1 MADDRSPT
9 PCPPEGFAPDE
20 PVRLCAET
28 DLRADGRFGRE
39 WLVIGEQ
46 HLWVLP
52 EEDDGQEV
60 TPRVKLTLAGLKE
73 PKARTLV
80 NGGALEISRDGELI
94 ELVRY
99 TNARAA
105 RFGAVAGALGKWLE
119 GEEAEVP
126 EEDDKRCPRCGL
138 PLAEGT
144 KVCPACLPRT
154 QTLRR
159 LARYLVP
166 VWRPAVGLSAIA
178 LAHTALG
185 LIPPYLQKPLM
196 DQVLAPT
203 GEPRPV
209 DERASLLVLLV
220 LALLGAHVL
229 MAGLSALRSWL
240 SAWLGNRISHDIR
253 TELYQHLQF
262 LSLSFYDKR
271 QMGSVISRVN
281 QDTGRLQEFLVWG
294 SQDLATNL
302 LLIVGITIVLLV
314 MNAKLALFVFLPAP
328 IVVLL
333 STTVWRRIRS
343 HMHRFFHRWS
353 RLNAV
358 LNETLSGLRVTKAFG
373 QEPRHVDDFRER
385 SLELAISGTGVERV
399 WSILFSGMSLV
410 MMLGTLLVWY
420 VGGREVLFGP
430 MTLGTLVAFLTYVGM
445 FYQPLRFM
453 SMLLNWASRSL
464 AAAERVFE
472 VLDIAPE
479 VDEVRD
485 AVPMGE
491 MQGGVEFR
499 DVTFGYE
506 PHRPVL
512 KKISYEVEPGEMI
525 GLVGHSGAGKTTTIN
540 LLCRFYDV
548 NEGQILIDGTPI
560 REIRLQDLRHRIGI
574 VPQDTFLFSGTIAE
588 NISYA
593 KPGATKAE
601 IIRAARVANAHEFII
616 KKPDGYET
624 LLGERGQGLSA
635 GEQQRLAI
643 ARAVLHDPAI
653 LILDEATSQVDVETE
668 KGIQE
673 AIDRLV
679 ASRTT
684 FAIAHRLATLKNAD
698 RLLVLKDGEIAE
710 MGTHDELL
718 AADGEFARLVKTYQ
732 DISTVS
738 AVQR

>member
-1 MADDRSPT
+1 MRNDAESPA
-9 PCPPEGFAPDE
+9 PCPPEGFSPDE
-20 PVRLCAET
+20 QVRVCAQA
-28 DLRADGRFGRE
+28 DLLPDGRFGSE

-46 HLWVLP
+46 HLWVIA
-52 EEDDGQEV
+52 DGDGA
-60 TPRVKLTLAGLKE
+60 TPRIELPLDELSDATAQ
-73 PKARTLV
+73 TLV
-80 NGGALEISRDGELI
+80 GGGALEVSRNGTHI

-99 TNARAA
+99 TNARAG
-105 RFGAVAGALGKWLE
+105 RFTTVAGALGKWLS

-126 EEDDKRCPRCGL
+126 EEDEKRCPRCGL

-144 KVCPACLPRT
+144 KVCPACLPRS

-159 LARYLVP
+159 LALYLLP
-166 VWRPAVGLSAIA
+166 AWRQALGLSLIA

-196 DQVLAPT
+196 DEVLAPR

-209 DERASLLVLLV
+209 DERVRLLGTLV
-220 LALLGAHVL
+220 LALLIAHVL
-229 MAGLSALRSWL
+229 MSGLGAARAWL

-253 TELYQHLQF
+253 VQLYRHLQF
-262 LSLSFYDKR
+262 LSLGFYDKQ
-271 QMGSVISRVN
+271 QMGNVISRVN

-333 STTVWRRIRS
+333 STVVWKRVR
-343 HMHRFFHRWS
+343 HYMHRFFHRWG

-373 QEPRHVDDFRER
+373 QEPRHIDDFSSR

-430 MTLGTLVAFLTYVGM
+430 MSLGTLVAFLTYVGM

-464 AAAERVFE
+464 AAGERVFE
-472 VLDIAPE
+472 VLDTEPE
-479 VDEVRD
+479 VAEAEEPV
-485 AVPMGE
+485 AMPE
-491 MQGGVEFR
+491 MQGRVSFR
-499 DVTFGYE
+499 DVSFGYE

-512 KKISYEVEPGEMI
+512 KGISCEVEAGEMI
-525 GLVGHSGAGKTTTIN
+525 GLVGQSGAGKTTTIN
-540 LLCRFYDV
+540 LICRFYDTDAGEV
-548 NEGQILIDGTPI
+548 LIDGVPI
-560 REIRLQDLRHRIGI
+560 RDIHIEDLRRHIGI

-588 NISYA
+588 NIAYA
-593 KPGATKAE
+593 KPGATREE
-601 IIRAARVANAHEFII
+601 IVRAARIANAHEFIV

-635 GEQQRLAI
+635 GEQQRLSI

-679 ASRTT
+679 KSRTT

-698 RLLVLKDGEIAE
+698 RLFVLKDGEIAE

-718 AADGEFARLVKTYQ
+718 AAEGEFYRLVQTYQ
-732 DISTVS
+732 DISAVS

>member
-1 MADDRSPT
+1 MPRNVL
-9 PCPPEGFAPDE
+9 PEGVDLAEE
-20 PVRLCAET
+20 PRLVAET
-28 DLRADGRFGRE
+28 DLLPDGRFGRE
-39 WLVIGEQ
+39 WLAVGASR
-46 HLWVLP
+46 LWVIA
-52 EEDDGQEV
+52 EDGEH
-60 TPRVKLTLAGLKE
+60 G
-73 PKARTLV
+73 
-80 NGGALEISRDGELI
+80 GGALEVARDGERM

-105 RFGAVAGALGKWLE
+105 RFGAVAHVLEKWLK

-126 EEDDKRCPRCGL
+126 PEEENLCPRCGMPL
-138 PLAEGT
+138 PEGT
-144 KVCPACLPRT
+144 KVCPACLSRSR
-154 QTLRR
+154 TLRR
-159 LARYLVP
+159 LIAYLAP
-166 VWRPAVGLSAIA
+166 HWKGALGLALLA

-196 DQVLAPT
+196 DEVLAPKGT
-203 GEPRPV
+203 PRPI
-209 DERASLLVLLV
+209 DERLGLLGTLV
-220 LALLGAHVL
+220 LALLIAHVL
-229 MAGLSALRSWL
+229 MSALSALRSWL

-253 TELYQHLQF
+253 TRLYQHLQF

-302 LLIVGITIVLLV
+302 LLVVGIATVLLV
-314 MNAKLALFVFLPAP
+314 MNAKLAFYVFLPAP
-328 IVVLL
+328 IVILL
-333 STTVWRRIRS
+333 SMTVWKRIRAY
-343 HMHRFFHRWS
+343 MHRFFQRWS
-353 RLNAV
+353 KLNAV
-358 LNETLSGLRVTKAFG
+358 LNETLTGLRVTKAFG
-373 QEPRHVDDFRER
+373 QEERHIADFRSR
-385 SLELAISGTGVERV
+385 SDELAISGTGVERV
-399 WSILFSGMSLV
+399 WSILFSALSLV

-445 FYQPLRFM
+445 FYQPIRFL

-472 VLDIAPE
+472 VMDTAPE
-479 VDEVRD
+479 VAEAED
-485 AVPMGE
+485 AVE
-491 MQGGVEFR
+491 MPNMRGRVEFR

-506 PHRPVL
+506 AHRPVL
-512 KKISYEVEPGEMI
+512 KGISYDVAPGEMI

-540 LLCRFYDV
+540 LLCRFYDAG
-548 NEGQILIDGTPI
+548 EGEILIDGQPI
-560 REIRLQDLRHRIGI
+560 ETIRLADLRRQIGI
-574 VPQDTFLFSGTIAE
+574 VPQDTFLFAGTIAE

-593 KPGATKAE
+593 RPGATRAD
-601 IIRAARVANAHEFII
+601 IIRAARAANAHEFII

-624 LLGERGQGLSA
+624 LLGEKGQGLSA

-668 KGIQE
+668 KGIQD

-679 ASRTT
+679 AGRTT
-684 FAIAHRLATLKNAD
+684 FAIAHRLSTLKNAD
-698 RLLVLKDGEIAE
+698 RLIVLKDGEIAE

-718 AADGEFARLVKTYQ
+718 AAEGEFHRLVQTYRQ
-732 DISTVS
+732 VSRVS